1 MYMSETESF
10 IVFPIESTYV
20 LTLVTHTLDF
30 ITGKVDVAGGTDL
43 SLSGRLDQDKLL
55 HSVMFYADQSFNV
68 EIVCNDELQFKG
80 PIPAG
85 LFNLKNITFNL
96 IRIDA
101 IAAQT
106 TIIVY
111 TSTHA
116 DAFGGNSL

>member
-1 MYMSETESF
+1 MTNKESF
-10 IVFPIESTYV
+10 IVFPIEDNYV
-20 LTLVTHTLDF
+20 LPLVTHTLDF
-30 ITGKVDVAGGTDL
+30 ITGKVDVAGAPDQ

-55 HSVMFYADQSFNV
+55 HSVLFSTDQDFNV
-68 EIVCNDELQFKG
+68 EIVCNDKLQFKG

-85 LFNLKNITFNL
+85 LFEIKHITFNL

-106 TIIVY
+106 DIAVY
-111 TSTHA
+111 ASTHP